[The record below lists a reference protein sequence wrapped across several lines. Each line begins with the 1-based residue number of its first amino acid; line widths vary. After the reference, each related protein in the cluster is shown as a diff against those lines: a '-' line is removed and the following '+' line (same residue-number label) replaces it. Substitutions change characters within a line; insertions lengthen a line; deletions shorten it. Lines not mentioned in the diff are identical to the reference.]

1 MDGQKGHQ
9 TSMKD
14 EQLQEQYEDAL
25 FALLMDELAK
35 RQGAE
40 YSREN
45 EALKQDAAF
54 AVPERTYQR
63 CLHVIR
69 RGFAGRRFKK
79 AGKIALL
86 AIRKL
91 SVAVFT
97 LLVLFGAAIAASPRL
112 QSSTLRFLMY
122 FDAKG
127 TTIEARPEE
136 NAAYAPDGTLK
147 VQVGWIPDGFAL
159 TEEWEAEI
167 GFEYTYRSADDRC
180 VYVNVSGGVGTASID
195 SFIVQRKFHE
205 VCQGD
210 RKSIRLGI
218 PQTDG
223 QAGLRIA
230 VHQQYSF
237 SFTRQVYPQIDT
249 ACCFPCTAFLINDPD
264 NACCAHYQS
273 PFMISR
279 FSAAATA

>member
-63 CLHVIR
+63 CLRVIR

-112 QSSTLRFLMY
+112 QSSTLRFLVY

-136 NAAYAPDGTLK
+136 NAAYVPDGTLK

-195 SFIVQRKFHE
+195 TEDAQVTDIEIHGCYGIMSEKPGQCIIMWADQEHDCVVIVGGE
-205 VCQGD
+205 GVD
-210 RKSIRLGI
+210 RE
-218 PQTDG
+218 TVM
-223 QAGLRIA
+223 RIA
-230 VHQQYSF
+230 EGV
-237 SFTRQVYPQIDT
+237 QIE
-249 ACCFPCTAFLINDPD
+249 
-264 NACCAHYQS
+264 
-273 PFMISR
+273 R
-279 FSAAATA
+279 

>member
-63 CLHVIR
+63 CLRVIR

-136 NAAYAPDGTLK
+136 NAAYASASE
-147 VQVGWIPDGFAL
+147 F
-159 TEEWEAEI
+159 
-167 GFEYTYRSADDRC
+167 RSDR
-180 VYVNVSGGVGTASID
+180 Y
-195 SFIVQRKFHE
+195 IVQLCFISYDPH
-205 VCQGD
+205 
-210 RKSIRLGI
+210 I
-218 PQTDG
+218 
-223 QAGLRIA
+223 RIA
-230 VHQQYSF
+230 GCLSVQLCHCDKSSF
-237 SFTRQVYPQIDT
+237 VFYYIARYLL
-249 ACCFPCTAFLINDPD
+249 CTPWMREGRPFNSCYRRYIIQSCRSYRECAHNCPAFLIFSLRVPSFSLCS
-264 NACCAHYQS
+264 ASESLIYTGI
-273 PFMISR
+273 ISL
-279 FSAAATA
+279 